1 MRFRRSHRLVSWH
14 SLWKGTGGA
23 RRRSEGQGARRLLLT
38 FLALFLLTPQ
48 VTRAQDII
56 LTGELTRSD
65 NETYRAIPVAVPEG
79 VERITLGLSYDKAEH
94 TVVDLGLWDPA
105 RFRGWSGGAR
115 DRVTV
120 ATTDATP
127 GYLAGPLPAGT
138 WQVMLGVPNIR
149 AGMRSRY
156 RVLVW
161 FDRAGGRAAA
171 AQAEGAP
178 LRTGRAWYRGDL
190 HLHDANSDGSCA
202 TRATAAAAIRA
213 RVPCPLFR
221 TVLAAAVAG
230 LDFIAVTDHNTVAHF
245 SALRELQPWVA
256 PLLLI
261 PGVELTTF
269 HGHANI
275 FAPSR
280 FVDFR
285 LAGREGVAALQRD
298 AHAAGALFSLNHPG
312 LPSGE
317 RCMGCGWTWPDT
329 DWRQV
334 DAIEVINGAVTT
346 GPMTGLT
353 RWRERLNAGDRVTA
367 VAGSDNHDPDG
378 VTGQSRVGR
387 PTTVI
392 EASELSTAA
401 LLDGI
406 RAGRVFVDVAGTR
419 QRLLDLSATAGG
431 VSASM
436 GGSLPL
442 CGSVQVSTHVI
453 GGVGATVRLLGDRGE
468 MSAMQISDADA
479 TVTTKLGK
487 GAATKWLAAVVE
499 RGGEPLLIGNP
510 IYLAPCDRTVE

>member
-1 MRFRRSHRLVSWH
+1 VALCRLS
-14 SLWKGTGGA
+14 
-23 RRRSEGQGARRLLLT
+23 RRRPLRASSPSLGKEKGDAWRLLLT
-38 FLALFLLTPQ
+38 FLAFFLLDPQ
-48 VTRAQDII
+48 VARAQDIT
-56 LTGELTRSD
+56 LTGELTRAD
-65 NETYRAIPVAVPEG
+65 HETYRAVPVTVPAG
-79 VERITLGLSYDKAEH
+79 VERITLALSYDKADH
-94 TVVDLGLWDPA
+94 TVLDLGLWDPT

-149 AGMRSRY
+149 AGTHSRY
-156 RVLVW
+156 RVQLW
-161 FDRAGGRAAA
+161 FDRAGGRAATV
-171 AQAEGAP
+171 QAEGAP
-178 LRTGRAWYRGDL
+178 LRSGRAWYRGDL

-202 TRATAAAAIRA
+202 TRATAAAAVPA

-221 TVLAAAVAG
+221 TVLAAAAAG

-245 SALRELQPWVA
+245 AALRELQPWVA

-285 LAGREGVAALQRD
+285 LAGREGMAALQRD

-329 DWRQV
+329 DWRRV

-353 RWRERLNAGDRVTA
+353 RWRERLDAGDRVTA
-367 VAGSDNHDPDG
+367 IAGSDSHDPDG
-378 VTGQSRVGR
+378 VTGPSRVGR

-392 EASELSTAA
+392 EANELSTPAI
-401 LLDGI
+401 LDGI

-419 QRLLDLSATAGG
+419 ERLLDFTATAGG
-431 VSASM
+431 VRAAM

-442 CGSVQVSTHVI
+442 CGSVYVSTHVI
-453 GGVGATVRLLGDRGE
+453 GGMGATVRLLGDRGE
-468 MSAMQISDADA
+468 INATAISEADS
-479 TVTTKLGK
+479 TVRTTLGK
-487 GAATKWLAAVVE
+487 GAATKWVAAVVE
-499 RGGEPLLIGNP
+499 RDGAPLLIGNA
-510 IYLAPCDRTVE
+510 IYLAPCGRTIE